1 MKELCVYS
9 REGCHLCE
17 DMLDALAQFATELG
31 YRTSVYD
38 VDEDETLYQR
48 FNTLV
53 PIVFLEDKEVMRYFF
68 ELATLKAVLNSEE

>member
-9 REGCHLCE
+9 REGCHLCK